1 MRPHPSLLLAASL
14 LALLLATAPA
24 LAQAPAENEGL
35 QAMMPEEQDPAPW
48 VTSADELE
56 QKGYP
61 TVAAAVRQP
70 GTVQPL
76 ADGSDELQRFQAD
89 LQAFGARNVEVDGTQ
104 YLIQRTTESVTPGVV
119 GTPPPPE
126 GQASTGTDPPQETGA
141 TGAPGAGDGRDTPGP
156 ALLLTA
162 LAVGLGAVLRRRA

>member
-1 MRPHPSLLLAASL
+1 LRPSPTLLVAASL
-14 LALLLATAPA
+14 LALLLASAPLA
-24 LAQAPAENEGL
+24 LAQSSGETEGL

-48 VTSADELE
+48 KTSADELE

-76 ADGSDELQRFQAD
+76 PEGSDELQRFQAD

-104 YLIQRTTESVTPGVV
+104 YLIQRTTESITPG
-119 GTPPPPE
+119 TQDAPPQ
-126 GQASTGTDPPQETGA
+126 GQDDTGTDPAQQTGA
-141 TGAPGAGDGRDTPGP
+141 TGAPGTTGDRNTPGP

-162 LAVGLGAVLRRRA
+162 LALGAGVVLRRRA